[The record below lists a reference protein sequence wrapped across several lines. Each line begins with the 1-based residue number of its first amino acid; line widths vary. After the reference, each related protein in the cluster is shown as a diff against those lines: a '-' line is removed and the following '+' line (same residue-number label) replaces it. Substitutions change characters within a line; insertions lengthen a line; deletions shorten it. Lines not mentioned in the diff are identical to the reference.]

1 MGCRKILSMS
11 MVSILWR
18 RTCWDLINEGAINK
32 GAHSMAPIMIFH
44 AHDGGMML
52 MMMVGKLKMM
62 VVRGQNSFV
71 AKK

>member
-1 MGCRKILSMS
+1 M
-11 MVSILWR
+11 
-18 RTCWDLINEGAINK
+18 INEGAINK